1 MRDLACVRPP
11 LLIGSNT
18 HIVSTLLSAGSKIEA
33 KAGIFPANARLTV
46 RRNQGDRALVYVTF
60 RHVTCTLEQVNRENR
75 GSNPGYVIFPEG
87 KGLGLA
93 KFRIISKQND
103 VCTLER
109 VPYSTYVLH
118 SDIKPESVKR
128 HANAGASRTM
138 VQQLGQPFHADLQ
151 PVLAPLETPFDDL
164 PMLVKEKQD
173 RKNDLLAS
181 RGASR
186 MVHVAMRELF

>member
-1 MRDLACVRPP
+1 M
-11 LLIGSNT
+11 
-18 HIVSTLLSAGSKIEA
+18 
-33 KAGIFPANARLTV
+33 
-46 RRNQGDRALVYVTF
+46 
-60 RHVTCTLEQVNRENR
+60 
-75 GSNPGYVIFPEG
+75 
-87 KGLGLA
+87 A

-128 HANAGASRTM
+128 HAKAGASTTM
-138 VQQLGQPFHADLQ
+138 VEQLGQPFHADLQ

>member
-1 MRDLACVRPP
+1 MWL
-11 LLIGSNT
+11 GN
-18 HIVSTLLSAGSKIEA
+18 SAGREWSTRRGHVPCTGGSKTSILVCV
-33 KAGIFPANARLTV
+33 KTL
-46 RRNQGDRALVYVTF
+46 ALFLALCV
-60 RHVTCTLEQVNRENR
+60 H
-75 GSNPGYVIFPEG
+75 PGYVIFPEG